1 MFSRIF
7 AKNST
12 RVMQQPE
19 QYYHGKLEEVTA
31 LLKNHKQKRNGITLV
46 KIILFLSAVFFIYT
60 FANTSAVVY
69 LCAFFVAIALF
80 IVINIFE
87 TKLLKKIAFLS
98 ELKKCSEVELEY
110 LAGNLQHLPAGNEY
124 KDQTHP
130 YAHDLDLFGDSSL
143 FQAVNR
149 TVTPH
154 GREKMRQWLLN
165 PLKSEKEITARQQ
178 AASELSGNP
187 DWCHAFRATGNSQRV
202 SPLAIQQI
210 EKWQQERESLPRWI
224 TPFLYILPV
233 ITFSAWILNIFS
245 VIAWNL
251 PFTLSCLSLIL
262 CYVPASRTLRA
273 HLRLDEFTRS
283 FSNLHELIHH
293 FADFPCHSSQ
303 LLSVR
308 EQLFSTSSNADT
320 ALRSLRKIQEGFDQR
335 TNVLVAILLNGLLL
349 RELHLLKRLVA
360 WKREYAE
367 AIPAWVN
374 ATGELDALVS
384 LANYKYNHPDFVTPA
399 LNTDVILR
407 GAAIGHPLLSAEG
420 CVTNDFGIDRLHE
433 FYIITGANM
442 AGKSTF
448 LRAVGVNLV
457 LACCG
462 AVVRASSFE
471 FQPMAIFTSMRTV
484 DDLAKGTSYF
494 HAELLRLQKLVT
506 MAEREEKTF
515 IILDEILKGT
525 NSRDKLNGSR
535 RFLQKLLTL
544 PIAGLVATHDLEL
557 GALADTQPEHYFNR
571 CFEITHTDDDI
582 VYDYKL
588 KPGISQN
595 MNASIL
601 LEKMKLV

>member
-1 MFSRIF
+1 
-7 AKNST
+7 
-12 RVMQQPE
+12 MQQPE

-31 LLKNHKQKRNGITLV
+31 QLKNHKQKRNAITLV
-46 KIILFLSAVFFIYT
+46 KILLFLAAVFFIYLFST
-60 FANTSAVVY
+60 TGTVTY
-69 LCAFFVAIALF
+69 LCAFFAAIAIF
-80 IVINIFE
+80 ISINIFE
-87 TKLLKKIAFLS
+87 TKLLKKITFLN

-110 LAGNLQHLPAGNEY
+110 LSGELQHLLPGNEY
-124 KDQTHP
+124 KDQAHP
-130 YAHDLDLFGDSSL
+130 YAHDLDLFGDNSL

-154 GREKMRQWLLN
+154 GREKMRRWLLH
-165 PLKSEKEITARQQ
+165 PLKSGEEITSRQQ
-178 AASELSGNP
+178 AVTELSDSP
-187 DWCHAFRATGNSQRV
+187 DWCHAFRATGNSQAV
-202 SPLAIQQI
+202 SRLAMEQI
-210 EKWQQERESLPRWI
+210 EMWQREQESLPRWM
-224 TPFLYILPV
+224 TPFLYIFPV
-233 ITFSAWILNIFS
+233 ITISTWLLNIFS
-245 VIAWNL
+245 VIPSNIPL
-251 PFTLSCLSLIL
+251 TLSCLSLL
-262 CYVPASRTLRA
+262 FCYIPAKRTFRA

-293 FADFPCHSSQ
+293 FASFPSQ
-303 LLSVR
+303 SEQLQAIR
-308 EQLFSTSSNADT
+308 QQLFSSSSNADT

-335 TNVLVAILLNGLLL
+335 TNVLVAILLNGLFL

-360 WKREYAE
+360 WKQEYAE

-384 LANYKYNHPDFVTPA
+384 LANYKYNHPDFVTPK
-399 LNTDVILR
+399 LNTEVILQ
-407 GAAIGHPLLSAEG
+407 GTGIGHPLLPSDS
-420 CVTNDFGIDRLHE
+420 CVTNDFGIDHLHE

-462 AVVRASSFE
+462 AVVHAATFE
-471 FQPMAIFTSMRTV
+471 FQPMGIFTSMRTV
-484 DDLAKGTSYF
+484 DNLAKGTSYF
-494 HAELLRLQKLVT
+494 HAELLRLQQLVT
-506 MAEREEKTF
+506 MAEGEEKTF

-557 GALADTQPEHYFNR
+557 GALADVQPDHYFNR

>member
-1 MFSRIF
+1 
-7 AKNST
+7 
-12 RVMQQPE
+12 MQQPE
-19 QYYHGKLEEVTA
+19 QYYRGKLEELA
-31 LLKNHKQKRNGITLV
+31 ILLKENKRKRNGITLL
-46 KIILFLSAVFFIYT
+46 KILLFLAAIFFIYT
-60 FANTSAVVY
+60 FSTSGTVAY
-69 LCAFFVAIALF
+69 LCAFFGAVASF
-80 IVINIFE
+80 ILVNIFE
-87 TKLLKKIAFLS
+87 TRLLKKIAFLN

-110 LAGNLQHLPAGNEY
+110 LSGDLQHLLPGNEY
-124 KDQTHP
+124 KDQAHP
-130 YAHDLDLFGDSSL
+130 YAHDLDLFGDDSL
-143 FQAVNR
+143 FQAINR

-154 GREKMRQWLLN
+154 GREKMRQWLLH
-165 PLKSEKEITARQQ
+165 PLKSGEAIIARQQ
-178 AASELSGNP
+178 AATELGNNP

-202 SPLAIQQI
+202 SNLAIQQI
-210 EKWQQERESLPRWI
+210 EKWQQEQEPLPRWI
-224 TPFLYILPV
+224 NPVLYILPV
-233 ITFSAWILNIFS
+233 ITVSAWILNILS
-245 VIAWNL
+245 VIGWNI
-251 PFTLSCLSLIL
+251 PFTLSCLSLLL
-262 CYVPASRTLRA
+262 CYIPASRTLRA

-293 FADFPCHSSQ
+293 FAALPCQSKQ
-303 LLSVR
+303 LQSIR

-320 ALRSLRKIQEGFDQR
+320 ALHSLHQIQEGFDQR
-335 TNVLVAILLNGLLL
+335 ANVLVAVLMNGLFL

-360 WKREYAE
+360 WKQKYAE
-367 AIPAWVN
+367 AIPDWVN

-384 LANYKYNHPDFVTPA
+384 LANYRYNHPDFVLPE
-399 LNTDVILR
+399 LNTNVILR
-407 GAAIGHPLLSAEG
+407 GAGIGHPLLPVNG
-420 CVTNDFGIDRLHE
+420 CVANDFGIDRLHE

-448 LRAVGVNLV
+448 LRAVGTNLV

-462 AVVRASSFE
+462 AVVRAATFE

-484 DDLAKGTSYF
+484 DNLAKGTSYF
-494 HAELLRLQKLVT
+494 HAELLRLQQLVT
-506 MAEREEKTF
+506 MAEQEEKTF

-557 GALADTQPEHYFNR
+557 GTLADAQPDHYFNR